1 MTTQQNIPGLTAKEA
16 AVLELLAEGL
26 RNKEIAQRMNRSA
39 RTIEH
44 HLAAIFGKLGVNTR
58 ADAVNAA
65 YRMGRAES

>member
-1 MTTQQNIPGLTAKEA
+1 MTTQQNPAGLTNKEA
-16 AVLELLAEGL
+16 AVLELLSEGL

-58 ADAVNAA
+58 ADAVSVAQ
-65 YRMGRAES
+65 RLGVCES